1 MMFTFRQ
8 ETFRTHIAPIIYD
21 SIVILYDKIKINKDY
36 TSFKALQTLIIDLII
51 GELSSQKIFCNFES
65 KIVLSSYRE
74 EYILEIKNMYS
85 RLAQ

>member
-1 MMFTFRQ
+1 MFTFRH
-8 ETFRTHIAPIIYD
+8 ETFRKHIAPIMYD

-65 KIVLSSYRE
+65 AIILSSYRE

-85 RLAQ
+85 CLSQ